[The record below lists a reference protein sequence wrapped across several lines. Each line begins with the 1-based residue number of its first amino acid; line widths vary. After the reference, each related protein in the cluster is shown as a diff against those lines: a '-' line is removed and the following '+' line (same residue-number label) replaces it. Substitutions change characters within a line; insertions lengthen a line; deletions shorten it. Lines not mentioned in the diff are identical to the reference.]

1 MKHYVAF
8 FVLALILIVHT
19 AQAQTYAFKVLVS
32 KGKSEIK
39 TPTADWEPLKT
50 GTSLQ
55 LSDEIRVA
63 QNAYLGLMPADGA
76 PIEVREAK
84 VYKVSDLIKKV
95 PRGATAMNKYT
106 DFILSKEEDKKGR
119 LAATGAVVRGI
130 KGLIMLYLPEQ
141 DQAKVYGNRVVVQ
154 WHSDDV
160 QGPYEVIFKSMMD
173 DELARFTTDQT
184 WISVPITEG
193 KFKNETNLMVKVIAK
208 NKPGQGSKDYYIR
221 KLKGK
226 DRQAFDEKFKDANPG
241 TSALDRYVMA
251 GVYEESFLLIDALNA
266 YHEAATLAPDVEL
279 YKTAYDEYVKRLEAV
294 LFKE

>member
-8 FVLALILIVHT
+8 FVLALILVVHG
-19 AQAQTYAFKVLVS
+19 AQAQTFAFKVLVS

-39 TPTADWEPLKT
+39 TATDWEPLKT

-55 LSDEIRVA
+55 LSDEIRVSP
-63 QNAYLGLMPADGA
+63 NGYLGLMPAEGK

-84 VYKVSDLIKKV
+84 VHKVSDLVKKV
-95 PRGATAMNKYT
+95 SRGATALNQYT
-106 DFILSKEEDKKGR
+106 DFILSKEEEKKGR

-130 KGLIMLYLPEQ
+130 KGLVMLYLPEQ

-154 WHSDDV
+154 WHSADV
-160 QGPYEVIFKSMMD
+160 KGPYEVIFKSMMD

-193 KFKNETNLMVKVIAK
+193 KFKNENNLMVKVIAK
-208 NKPGQGSKDYYIR
+208 NKPGQGSKDYYIK
-221 KLKGK
+221 KLKGA
-226 DRQAFDEKFKDANPG
+226 DRQKYDEKFKDLNVG
-241 TSALDRYVMA
+241 TSALDRYVAA
-251 GVYEESFLLIDALNA
+251 GVYEENLLLIDALNA

-279 YKTAYDEYVKRLEAV
+279 YKTAYDEFVKRLESV

>member
-1 MKHYVAF
+1 MKQYVAF
-8 FVLALILIVHT
+8 FVLALILLVHN

-39 TPTADWEPLKT
+39 TPTDWEPLKT

-63 QNAYLGLMPADGA
+63 QNSYLGLMPADGQ

-84 VYKVSDLIKKV
+84 VYKVSDLVKKV
-95 PRGATAMNKYT
+95 SRGATALNKYT

-141 DQAKVYGNRVVVQ
+141 DQAKVYGNRVVLQ
-154 WHSDDV
+154 WNSEDV
-160 QGPYEVIFKSMMD
+160 KGPYEVIFTNLMD
-173 DELARFTTDQT
+173 DELGRYTTDQT
-184 WISVPITEG
+184 SISVPITEG
-193 KFKNETNLMVKVIAK
+193 KFKNEANLMVKVIAK
-208 NKPGQGSKDYYIR
+208 NKPGQGSKGYYIK

-226 DRQAFDEKFKDANPG
+226 DRQEYDEKFKDASAG

-251 GVYEESFLLIDALNA
+251 GVYEENFLLIDALNA

-279 YKTAYDEYVKRLEAV
+279 YKTAYDEFVKRLESV
-294 LFKE
+294 LFKEE

>member
-1 MKHYVAF
+1 MKQYVAF
-8 FVLALILIVHT
+8 FVLALILLVHN

-39 TPTADWEPLKT
+39 TPTDWEPLKT

-63 QNAYLGLMPADGA
+63 QNSYLGLMPADGQ

-84 VYKVSDLIKKV
+84 VYKVSDLVKKV
-95 PRGATAMNKYT
+95 SRGATALNKYT

-141 DQAKVYGNRVVVQ
+141 DQAKVYGNRVVLQ
-154 WHSDDV
+154 WNSEDV
-160 QGPYEVIFKSMMD
+160 KGPYEVIFTNLMD
-173 DELARFTTDQT
+173 DELGRYTTDQS
-184 WISVPITEG
+184 WISVPITDG
-193 KFKNETNLMVKVIAK
+193 KFKNEANLMVKVIAK
-208 NKPGQGSKDYYIR
+208 NKPGQGSKGYYIK

-226 DRQAFDEKFKDANPG
+226 DRQEYDEKFKDASTG

-251 GVYEESFLLIDALNA
+251 GVYEENFLLIDALNA

-279 YKTAYDEYVKRLEAV
+279 YKTAYDEFVKRLESV
-294 LFKE
+294 LFKEE